1 MRRYPYIDVA
11 RGIGMVLVVAG
22 HAKGISMYLT
32 CFFMQLFFVLS
43 GYVYRQGKS
52 YKQNMKRKTER
63 LLVPYFL
70 GSIVLLGIYKVLGRT
85 TKEMLFSGIGVLY
98 SRYCFY
104 NMDIAAEKN
113 NIFFLDI
120 ANGAMWYLTSLFTAG
135 AVYYAVIDVCIRSKK
150 KCAGY
155 IICFLAV
162 SVCLAKLPILL
173 PWSIDIAFAG
183 AVLMIAGTLLGQN
196 CSIEKWKK
204 KWIFCIVVLFFVL
217 AKVNPGINIS
227 VRSYGNYGAWSVLLF
242 ILVGICGSI
251 LCMWAGA
258 MIESMWLGKILAYIG
273 KNTVV
278 ILIFHIFILQSTEV
292 IAEKIMELPPP
303 ESGWNLC
310 YQIVR
315 ITVAIVLCLLLNRC
329 LEYGKK
335 VCMNK
340 KKIRGD
346 ET

>member
-1 MRRYPYIDVA
+1 M
-11 RGIGMVLVVAG
+11 
-22 HAKGISMYLT
+22 
-32 CFFMQLFFVLS
+32 
-43 GYVYRQGKS
+43 GKS

-85 TKEMLFSGIGVLY
+85 TKEMLFSGIGILY

-183 AVLMIAGTLLGQN
+183 AVLMIAGTLLGHGRK
-196 CSIEKWKK
+196 SG
-204 KWIFCIVVLFFVL
+204 F
-217 AKVNPGINIS
+217 S
-227 VRSYGNYGAWSVLLF
+227 V
-242 ILVGICGSI
+242 
-251 LCMWAGA
+251 
-258 MIESMWLGKILAYIG
+258 
-273 KNTVV
+273 
-278 ILIFHIFILQSTEV
+278 
-292 IAEKIMELPPP
+292 
-303 ESGWNLC
+303 
-310 YQIVR
+310 
-315 ITVAIVLCLLLNRC
+315 
-329 LEYGKK
+329 
-335 VCMNK
+335 
-340 KKIRGD
+340 
-346 ET
+346 

>member
-22 HAKGISMYLT
+22 HAMGISMYLT

-43 GYVYRQGKS
+43 GYVYRSGKS
-52 YKQNMKRKTER
+52 YKQNMQRKTER
-63 LLVPYFL
+63 LLIPYFL
-70 GSIVLLGIYKVLGRT
+70 GSAALLGIYKLLGRT
-85 TKEMLFSGIGVLY
+85 TREMVFSGVGILY
-98 SRYCFY
+98 SRSCLY
-104 NMDIAAEKN
+104 NIDTVAEKN

-120 ANGAMWYLTSLFTAG
+120 ANGAMWYLTSLFTA
-135 AVYYAVIDVCIRSKK
+135 AIVYYAVIDACIKSKK
-150 KCAGY
+150 KCIGY

-162 SVCLAKLPILL
+162 SMCLAKLPILL
-173 PWSIDIAFAG
+173 PWSIDIAFTG
-183 AVLMIAGTLLGQN
+183 AVLMIAGTLLEQN
-196 CSIEKWKK
+196 CSIKKWKK
-204 KWIFCIVVLFFVL
+204 EWIFCIAVLFFIL
-217 AKVNPGINIS
+217 AKLNPGINIS
-227 VRSYGNYGAWSVLLF
+227 VRKYGIYGGWSVLLF

-258 MIESMWLGKILAYIG
+258 MIESLWLGKILAYIG

-278 ILIFHIFILQSTEV
+278 ILIFHIFILQSIEV
-292 IAEKIMELPPP
+292 IAKKTMELPPQ
-303 ESGWNLC
+303 ESGWNLW

-315 ITVAIVLCLLLNRC
+315 ITAAIVLCLLLSRC

-335 VCMNK
+335 VCTNK

>member
-1 MRRYPYIDVA
+1 M
-11 RGIGMVLVVAG
+11 
-22 HAKGISMYLT
+22 
-32 CFFMQLFFVLS
+32 
-43 GYVYRQGKS
+43 
-52 YKQNMKRKTER
+52 
-63 LLVPYFL
+63 
-70 GSIVLLGIYKVLGRT
+70 
-85 TKEMLFSGIGVLY
+85 
-98 SRYCFY
+98 
-104 NMDIAAEKN
+104 
-113 NIFFLDI
+113 
-120 ANGAMWYLTSLFTAG
+120 
-135 AVYYAVIDVCIRSKK
+135 
-150 KCAGY
+150 
-155 IICFLAV
+155 
-162 SVCLAKLPILL
+162 
-173 PWSIDIAFAG
+173 
-183 AVLMIAGTLLGQN
+183 
-196 CSIEKWKK
+196 
-204 KWIFCIVVLFFVL
+204 
-217 AKVNPGINIS
+217 NPGINIS

-315 ITVAIVLCLLLNRC
+315 ITVAIALCLLLNRC

>member
-1 MRRYPYIDVA
+1 
-11 RGIGMVLVVAG
+11 
-22 HAKGISMYLT
+22 
-32 CFFMQLFFVLS
+32 
-43 GYVYRQGKS
+43 
-52 YKQNMKRKTER
+52 
-63 LLVPYFL
+63 
-70 GSIVLLGIYKVLGRT
+70 
-85 TKEMLFSGIGVLY
+85 
-98 SRYCFY
+98 
-104 NMDIAAEKN
+104 
-113 NIFFLDI
+113 
-120 ANGAMWYLTSLFTAG
+120 MWYLTSLFTAG

-150 KCAGY
+150 KCAAY

-278 ILIFHIFILQSTEV
+278 ILIFHIFYITKYGSNSRKNNGTS
-292 IAEKIMELPPP
+292 AAGKWMEFMLPDRADYRCNRIVSAVKPVSGIWK
-303 ESGWNLC
+303 ESLH
-310 YQIVR
+310 
-315 ITVAIVLCLLLNRC
+315 
-329 LEYGKK
+329 E
-335 VCMNK
+335 
-340 KKIRGD
+340 
-346 ET
+346 

>member
-22 HAKGISMYLT
+22 HAMGISMYLT

-85 TKEMLFSGIGVLY
+85 TKEMLFSGIGILY

-162 SVCLAKLPILL
+162 SVCLVFKNIFQTLNHLL
-173 PWSIDIAFAG
+173 IG
-183 AVLMIAGTLLGQN
+183 YCCN
-196 CSIEKWKK
+196 
-204 KWIFCIVVLFFVL
+204 IFTFCYFTF
-217 AKVNPGINIS
+217 NNGYRHRCS
-227 VRSYGNYGAWSVLLF
+227 VRSVHH
-242 ILVGICGSI
+242 GSGSSDGS
-251 LCMWAGA
+251 W
-258 MIESMWLGKILAYIG
+258 
-273 KNTVV
+273 
-278 ILIFHIFILQSTEV
+278 
-292 IAEKIMELPPP
+292 
-303 ESGWNLC
+303 
-310 YQIVR
+310 
-315 ITVAIVLCLLLNRC
+315 
-329 LEYGKK
+329 
-335 VCMNK
+335 
-340 KKIRGD
+340 
-346 ET
+346 

>member
-1 MRRYPYIDVA
+1 MEIMEHGVF
-11 RGIGMVLVVAG
+11 
-22 HAKGISMYLT
+22 
-32 CFFMQLFFVLS
+32 CF
-43 GYVYRQGKS
+43 S
-52 YKQNMKRKTER
+52 YWLEFADR
-63 LLVPYFL
+63 
-70 GSIVLLGIYKVLGRT
+70 
-85 TKEMLFSGIGVLY
+85 FS
-98 SRYCFY
+98 
-104 NMDIAAEKN
+104 A
-113 NIFFLDI
+113 
-120 ANGAMWYLTSLFTAG
+120 
-135 AVYYAVIDVCIRSKK
+135 
-150 KCAGY
+150 
-155 IICFLAV
+155 
-162 SVCLAKLPILL
+162 
-173 PWSIDIAFAG
+173 
-183 AVLMIAGTLLGQN
+183 
-196 CSIEKWKK
+196 
-204 KWIFCIVVLFFVL
+204 
-217 AKVNPGINIS
+217 
-227 VRSYGNYGAWSVLLF
+227 
-242 ILVGICGSI
+242 CG
-251 LCMWAGA
+251 LGA

>member
-1 MRRYPYIDVA
+1 M
-11 RGIGMVLVVAG
+11 
-22 HAKGISMYLT
+22 GISMYLT